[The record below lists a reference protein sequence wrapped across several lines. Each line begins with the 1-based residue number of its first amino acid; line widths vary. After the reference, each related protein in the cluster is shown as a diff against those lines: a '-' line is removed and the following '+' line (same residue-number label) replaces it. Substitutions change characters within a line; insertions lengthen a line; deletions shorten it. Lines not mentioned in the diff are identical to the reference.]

1 MPKETDSEKEF
12 ELYSFRKA
20 AGMYFG
26 VGVAKSETE
35 KKPTKK
41 VITVKKKKKRVAEG
55 GC

>member
-1 MPKETDSEKEF
+1 MPKEAF

-26 VGVAKSETE
+26 VGVPEPETKKE
-35 KKPTKK
+35 IVKKPVKK
-41 VITVKKKKKRVAEG
+41 VITIKKKKKRTPEG